1 MKTDAE
7 TPKKSVSK
15 QVLEAIENMIRN
27 GEISPGQ
34 YLPPERE
41 LATKLNVGRPAVRE
55 ALKALEI
62 IGVAE
67 ITQGKGTKI
76 NVPSVDNVF
85 QPLVSSAYITQS
97 DLINF
102 TEARAVL
109 EPKCACIAATRAKA
123 DQVQKLFK
131 SLAKMRNSLDDPEAY
146 NEADLLFHKTVVQAT
161 NNPVLVK
168 IYETLAGFVW
178 QLYQETK
185 RLPDL
190 TVGVAFHEALY
201 KAVYNRDAAEAER
214 QMQLHIDN
222 TREKFMEFSGYSKL
236 EDVDIQLPVDRKE

>member
-1 MKTDAE
+1 MDTE
-7 TPKKSVSK
+7 MPKKSVSK

-27 GEISPGQ
+27 GEILQGQ

-41 LATKLNVGRPAVRE
+41 LAARLNVGRPAVRE

-109 EPKCACIAATRAKA
+109 EPKCAYIAATRAKA
-123 DQVQKLFK
+123 DQLQILFN
-131 SLAKMRNSLDDPEAY
+131 SLTKMRNSLNDPETY
-146 NEADLLFHKTVVQAT
+146 NAGDLLFHKTIVQAT

-168 IYETLAGFVW
+168 IYEALARFVW

-185 RLPDL
+185 KLPDL
-190 TVGVAFHEALY
+190 TVGVGFHEELY
-201 KAVYNRDAAEAER
+201 KAIYNRNAVEAER
-214 QMQLHIDN
+214 QMQLHIEN
-222 TREKFMEFSGYSKL
+222 TREKFMEFSGYS
-236 EDVDIQLPVDRKE
+236 QL

>member
-1 MKTDAE
+1 MDGEIA
-7 TPKKSVSK
+7 KKSASK

-27 GEISPGQ
+27 GDILPGQ
-34 YLPPERE
+34 LLPPERE
-41 LATKLNVGRPAVRE
+41 LASRLNVGRPAVRE

-76 NVPSVDNVF
+76 NLPSVDNVF

-102 TEARAVL
+102 TEARSAL
-109 EPKCACIAATRAKA
+109 EPKCAYIAATRAKA
-123 DQVQKLFK
+123 DQLQKLSE
-131 SLAKMRNSLDDPEAY
+131 SLVVMRNSLKDPDSY
-146 NEADLLFHKTVVQAT
+146 NAADLLFHKTVVQAT

-168 IYETLAGFVW
+168 IYESLAGFVW

-190 TVGVAFHEALY
+190 EAGVAFHEAMY
-201 KAVYNRDAAEAER
+201 KAIYNHNAGEAEL
-214 QMQLHIDN
+214 QMQLHIED
-222 TREKFMEFSGYSKL
+222 TRKKFMEFSGYCKL
-236 EDVDIQLPVDRKE
+236 